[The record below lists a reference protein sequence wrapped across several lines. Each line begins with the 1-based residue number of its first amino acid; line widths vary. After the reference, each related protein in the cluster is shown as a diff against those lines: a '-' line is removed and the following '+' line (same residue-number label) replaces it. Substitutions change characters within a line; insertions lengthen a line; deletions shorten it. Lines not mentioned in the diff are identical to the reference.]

1 MQRTARTLFWAMN
14 VLQGIAQAACSEF
27 MPSFYLN
34 PRIIEINLLPI
45 KLVSAY
51 IYIRNFSA
59 KQSVPNE
66 TRISFIN
73 EHGDAAP
80 K

>member
-34 PRIIEINLLPI
+34 PRIIEINLQRTTHKIGFIQL
-45 KLVSAY
+45 K
-51 IYIRNFSA
+51 IRFTENGMS
-59 KQSVPNE
+59 PNE
-66 TRISFIN
+66 GLIPEIC
-73 EHGDAAP
+73 H
-80 K
+80 